1 MTQPARIG
9 RRRTFMRSPL
19 WRGIAAVSLSAAT
32 VSAAEA
38 QVAGSFEQLQ
48 SLVEPRDRVTVTDR
62 TGQELTGSIT
72 SLSPASLTLLV
83 EGSQRVFDE
92 LVFDEPDVSEIR
104 QRRPDSL
111 MDGAVYGLGI
121 GLGWGW
127 LTLVEAGGSDSAN
140 IVLANTS
147 ILGAVLG
154 VVIDAIIQRRR
165 VIYRLS
171 GSARRLTV
179 SPLVARGRR
188 GVAVSLG
195 F

>member
-48 SLVEPRDRVTVTDR
+48 SLVGPGDRVTVTDR

-92 LVFDEPDVSEIR
+92 ADISDMR

-111 MDGAVYGLGI
+111 IDGAVYGLGI

-127 LTLVEAGGSDSAN
+127 LTLVEGGGSDSAN
-140 IVLANTS
+140 AVLAANAM
-147 ILGAVLG
+147 LGAGQVHLNELRKA
-154 VVIDAIIQRRR
+154 VVALER
-165 VIYRLS
+165 
-171 GSARRLTV
+171 
-179 SPLVARGRR
+179 
-188 GVAVSLG
+188 
-195 F
+195 